1 MKDVVKSFLG
11 VLLIMGVGFAL
22 GLGYARRT
30 DRNKPET
37 PIVSKADTSSSVE
50 PFEVERPKIKDS
62 TVIHHIYIKV
72 PVVPESAENVPEKAE
87 NVPEKAENVPEKAE
101 NVPDSALVDIPIE
114 RRVYEEDSLYRAVV
128 SGPRIGKAGP
138 SLDSLLIFSKTTTIT
153 VHEKSPAECRTY
165 SWTLFPQAEVN
176 YGGGALEIKAGIGV
190 DMAINENGRWRF
202 IPEFGY
208 RTLQIDDR
216 MLKGCY
222 VGGKIKYNLIQV
234 K

>member
-1 MKDVVKSFLG
+1 MDKCGFMDGMKDLIKSFLG
-11 VLLIMGVGFAL
+11 IMLVVAVSFLIGCRYGRKTAKNPVRL
-22 GLGYARRT
+22 EVIKDTTEVIKYDT
-30 DRNKPET
+30 
-37 PIVSKADTSSSVE
+37 IVR
-50 PFEVERPKIKDS
+50 ERPVYRYSYIYD
-62 TVIHHIYIKV
+62 TVRTHFTTIEHDT
-72 PVVPESAENVPEKAE
+72 VV
-87 NVPEKAENVPEKAE
+87 
-101 NVPDSALVDIPIE
+101 VDLPLE
-114 RRVYEEDSLYRAVV
+114 RRVYQEDSLYRAVV

-153 VHEKSPAECRTY
+153 VHEKSPAECRPY

-176 YGGGALEIKAGIGV
+176 YGGGALEMKAGIGV

-208 RTLQIDDR
+208 RALQIDDR